1 MTYALPSSC
10 EVQRTYDALFAQG
23 LALLPEA
30 HRCLEPEMAVF
41 LEHYLFA
48 LSYDVDEALQRE
60 GAKQEALLQLTVG
73 ELADLVRELKRR
85 LARGQPGGGEPQLQ
99 NAS

>member
-1 MTYALPSSC
+1 MTYALPNSC

-30 HRCLEPEMAVF
+30 HRCLEPEMAAF

-48 LSYDVDEALQRE
+48 LSYDFDEVLQRE
-60 GAKQEALLQLTVG
+60 EAEQEALLQLTVG
-73 ELADLVRELKRR
+73 ELTDLVRELKHRVTQ
-85 LARGQPGGGEPQLQ
+85 GQPGGGPQLQ

>member
-1 MTYALPSSC
+1 MTYAFPSSR

-41 LEHYLFA
+41 LEQYLFA
-48 LSYDVDEALQRE
+48 LSYDFDEALQRE
-60 GAKQEALLQLTVG
+60 EAEQEALLHLTVG

-85 LARGQPGGGEPQLQ
+85 VPQRQPGGCEPQLQ